1 MNTFIIGELLNSSRK
16 EVREALKTKD
26 RETIARLARKQ
37 VEAGAG
43 ALDVNA
49 AQSMEDEAADL
60 RWMIGVV
67 QEEVEDA
74 RLAVDT
80 ADPQAMEAAL
90 GDCGTL
96 PIINSISNESS
107 RAPMVDLA
115 AASDAEVVGL
125 AMGKKGMPKTAAD
138 RFEEAGAL
146 VEMCASKGI
155 SKDRLIV
162 DVLCMSVASD
172 PQQGLVA
179 LEAAKR
185 IKHELG
191 VRTCVAVSNVSF
203 GLPAR
208 PVLNRTYLAM
218 VVAAGVDVLISDP
231 TRGDMQET
239 LYAAE
244 ALAGQ
249 DAYCMGYIK
258 YHKKKRS

>member
-1 MNTFIIGELLNSSRK
+1 VNTFIIGELLNSSRK
-16 EVREALKTKD
+16 EVREALQAKD
-26 RETIARLARKQ
+26 RDTVARLARQQ

-49 AQSMEDEAADL
+49 AQSMENEAADL
-60 RWMIGVV
+60 RWMIEVV
-67 QEEVEDA
+67 QEEVGDV

-80 ADPQAMEAAL
+80 ADPRAMEAAL
-90 GDCGTL
+90 ADCRAM
-96 PIINSISNESS
+96 PIVNSISNERS
-107 RAPMVDLA
+107 RAPMVELA
-115 AASDAEVVGL
+115 AAGEAEVVGL
-125 AMGKKGMPKTAAD
+125 AMGKKGMPKTADD
-138 RFEEAGAL
+138 RFEEAHAL
-146 VEMCASKGI
+146 VELCASHGI

-191 VRTCVAVSNVSF
+191 VRVCVAVSNVSF
-203 GLPAR
+203 GLPGR

-231 TRGDMQET
+231 TGEDMQET

-249 DAYCMGYIK
+249 DNYCMGYIK
-258 YHKKKRS
+258 YQKRKRS